1 MKSAILLLPLAL
13 ALTTEAYAQ
22 TPPLGQCPEGA
33 SSCIVVTMTPDE
45 VKSLTMPGGVFDQA
59 EWANRSGMS
68 GAVAAWRQKLSTSP
82 IGTMPQVNKGETDK
96 K

>member
-13 ALTTEAYAQ
+13 VLTTEASAQ
-22 TPPLGQCPEGA
+22 TQCPAAA

-45 VKSLTMPGGVFDQA
+45 VKTLTAPGGVFDQA
-59 EWANRSGMS
+59 EWANRSGMAGVVS
-68 GAVAAWRQKLSTSP
+68 AWKQKLATSP
-82 IGTMPQVNKGETDK
+82 AGEVKKDETDK